1 MLLIF
6 SQDATFISSTFGRF
20 AWLIICVQY
29 LANISGWDLAAE
41 VNSQKSWSLANVDR
55 VLLAGLPRTSSYNIW
70 YKIYNIQGFPCSSS
84 YNIQNTTYIITD
96 DSSENISSNYHIIKF
111 QGGIRGFRSCHKYI
125 DRFKFNTIYRPTGNH
140 MTIQYM
146 NR

>member
-70 YKIYNIQGFPCSSS
+70 YTIYNIYTRASQVHAYTYLIWNICTIYKGFPCESS
-84 YNIQNTTYIITD
+84 YNIQYKKYSIPGFHTHN
-96 DSSENISSNYHIIKF
+96 SHIIKF
-111 QGGIRGFRSCHKYI
+111 HGGIWWFRSC
-125 DRFKFNTIYRPTGNH
+125 N
-140 MTIQYM
+140 
-146 NR
+146 